1 MVRDGF
7 PYDSNATE
15 CEKYTPKL
23 LSDGWANVAY
33 ILLFAPAAGAVFSPG
48 VRVSK
53 KCQFISSLAYLTS
66 FQHSESNRLFKET
79 GVKLRKVKR

>member
-48 VRVSK
+48 VK
-53 KCQFISSLAYLTS
+53 KVPI
-66 FQHSESNRLFKET
+66 HFKSGLSDIFST
-79 GVKLRKVKR
+79 LWV